1 MESNNN
7 LESFDAMSSALD
19 LIQAE
24 GSIGAKEAA
33 EASGTPEVCSQGG
46 EGVAEVDRDDIVSG
60 APGDSSST
68 KEPRVF
74 KRMSGAARKR
84 FRRLMGDGVAKEQA
98 LSLARKPWV
107 DIAVEKPAK
116 EKGPVKRVRSEDE
129 SPQGSAKKAPKL
141 RAETS
146 GEPRQP
152 SFREVAGSSRVGI
165 RNSDPMS
172 EDQMKLVHRHLNL
185 AMVTQWANAKGGAP
199 QFLGFIHK
207 TGWILVTCVNQ
218 ASRDWLVNE
227 VPNLKP
233 WPEAKLSVIP
243 EGELPKPATAI
254 TFIPESEAA
263 SVEEALALI
272 RVQNFGLNTELWKV
286 LGEKAEQGGKVVTF
300 ALDEPSAETL
310 KANRGEVA
318 IGFKKVLFRLKGGPN
333 APPAQQTEQ
342 QPQPLAESTPGPST
356 MVPSG
361 RTPIPQG
368 SRGRGGG
375 QPAARGTRGMTRGM
389 VPGRARPITSVTGG
403 PQRTPVARGRGG
415 PQRVTKRAK

>member
-1 MESNNN
+1 
-7 LESFDAMSSALD
+7 
-19 LIQAE
+19 
-24 GSIGAKEAA
+24 
-33 EASGTPEVCSQGG
+33 
-46 EGVAEVDRDDIVSG
+46 
-60 APGDSSST
+60 
-68 KEPRVF
+68 
-74 KRMSGAARKR
+74 
-84 FRRLMGDGVAKEQA
+84 MGDGVAKEQA
-98 LSLARKPWV
+98 LSMARKPRA
-107 DIAVEKPAK
+107 DIPVEKPAT
-116 EKGPVKRVRSEDE
+116 EKGPVKRVRSEDD
-129 SPQGSAKKAPKL
+129 SPQGSAKKVPKI
-141 RAETS
+141 RADTS
-146 GEPRQP
+146 GELRHP

-172 EDQMKLVHRHLNL
+172 EDQMKSVHRHLNL
-185 AMVTQWANAKGGAP
+185 AMVKQWANAKGGAP

-218 ASRDWLVNE
+218 VSRDWLVKE

-263 SVEEALALI
+263 SVEEALALF

-286 LGEKAEQGGKVVTF
+286 LGEKAEQGGRVVTF

-310 KANRGEVA
+310 KANGGEVA

-333 APPAQQTEQ
+333 APPAQQTKQ
-342 QPQPLAESTPGPST
+342 QPQPLAEPTPGPST
-356 MVPSG
+356 MVPDS
-361 RTPIPQG
+361 RNPIPQG

-375 QPAARGTRGMTRGM
+375 QPAARGTRGATRGM
-389 VPGRARPITSVTGG
+389 VPGRARPTTSATGG
-403 PQRTPVARGRGG
+403 PQGTPSARGRGG